1 MWIYQIKTHTVEQS
15 NDLTEKLRLLGFLVS
30 YKGIAIKKP
39 IVILINDNKFISF
52 NWDFECEEDYGKQ
65 LDYTLVADLEF
76 LKQHGVDL
84 NAPAILPVKKYP
96 YTQITDIEE
105 GDIYCGKIFSTIL
118 ILKHWDGKFS
128 ILGCDNSLI
137 TYSALQEVSKD
148 VVINYLNKGKAVLIK
163 NINIQI
169 EKSLKYCQNEF
180 DSDNK

>member
-1 MWIYQIKTHTVEQS
+1 MWLYQVKTHTVEQS
-15 NDLTEKLRLLGFLVS
+15 NELTEKLKLLGFLVS
-30 YKGIAIKKP
+30 YKGFKFKKP
-39 IVILINDNKFISF
+39 AVILINDNKFTSF
-52 NWDFECEEDYGKQ
+52 NWYFECEEDFGKQ

-84 NAPAILPVKKYP
+84 NVPAMPPVKKYP
-96 YTQITDIEE
+96 YTQITDIKE
-105 GDIYCGKIFSTIL
+105 GDIYCGKLFSTIL

-128 ILGCDNSLI
+128 ILGGDNSLM
-137 TYSALQEVSKD
+137 TYSTLQEVPKE
-148 VVINYLNKGKAVLIK
+148 VLINYLNKREAVLIR